1 MPPAAPRDPDLEAL
15 AAQNARVRS
24 LALAIARDAPPG
36 GRPGSRCLGSV
47 AAPSPRRPEQPVG
60 LVGEGQRN
68 FLRHSARDEAHRKD
82 RELVAAEFLE
92 DCSADRCR
100 ERLHRPIL
108 DAVSELKEPS
118 RRVLPPDGGGRRSVE
133 NKPEAAAVQ
142 AGLIERQEASTNN
155 ASRALLLP
163 GNPERSKVAVWESS
177 PGTKPRESERTPS
190 LVAP

>member
-118 RRVLPPDGGGRRSVE
+118 RRVLPPDGGGAPVRREQARSRRCASGIDRAPRSE
-133 NKPEAAAVQ
+133 YQQRKSGFASARKPGKIEGGSLGIQPGHQ
-142 AGLIERQEASTNN
+142 ASGE
-155 ASRALLLP
+155 
-163 GNPERSKVAVWESS
+163 
-177 PGTKPRESERTPS
+177 
-190 LVAP
+190 